1 MQPTAGGPPLEAIAI
16 TPPDG
21 GPAWPGPQAASALSA
36 AAATPAAAAVVAATA
51 DPARGLCLALETLLS
66 FLDGWATHDDVFA
79 VPGLVEL
86 LAVLV
91 VPRGGAGGTWPLFSF
106 SFFFFF
112 CVCVCVCFS
121 VLFLLFLLSHCSCGL
136 VFFFCFFCLFVCVTT
151 RMIHLP
157 RPFLSTKFV
166 H

>member
-106 SFFFFF
+106 SFFFSFV
-112 CVCVCVCFS
+112 CVCVCVSRC
-121 VLFLLFLLSHCSCGL
+121 
-136 VFFFCFFCLFVCVTT
+136 FFCFFLLLFVCVTT